1 MYAIIETGGK
11 QYRVETGA
19 LVQVESLPGVVGGTI
34 ELGQVRLVHGD
45 KGIEVG
51 QPLVKGATVKAEII
65 APGPDPLHHH
75 LQETTAQE
83 LSADQWPPPG
93 LHQIAHYR
101 YRNGLTRI
109 SHGNK

>member
-11 QYRVETGA
+11 QYRVETGS
-19 LVQVESLPGVVGGTI
+19 LVQVESLPGKVGGTI
-34 ELGQVRLVHGD
+34 ELGQVRLVHGER
-45 KGIEVG
+45 GYRGRTTVG
-51 QPLVKGATVKAEII
+51 QRGHRQSRDHP
-65 APGPDPLHHH
+65 PRPNPLHHH

-83 LSADQWPPPG
+83 LSADQWPSPG
-93 LHQIAHYR
+93 LYQIAHYR